1 VDKQQKIPD
10 PAVFEKLGVFY
21 LGATRVSQQAGQPAP
36 VLYDSRDLTTHAV
49 CVGMTGSGK
58 TGLCTCLL
66 EEAALDGVPAIALDL
81 KGDLANLLLTFPDL
95 SAESFEPWV
104 DPGNA
109 ARRDQ
114 SVSEY
119 AAATAKQWKNGLAAW
134 GQDGAR
140 IAALRKAVEMRIY
153 TPGSDSGRQLSVLKS
168 FSAPPAAI
176 LADGDAFR
184 ERVAGS
190 VSGLLT
196 LLGIDADPLRSR
208 EHILLASILE
218 HEWRAGRDA
227 GLAEL
232 IRLINTPP
240 FTQVGILDL
249 DSFFPS
255 KERMGLAASLNNLLA
270 SPSFGAWAQGEPLD
284 IQSLLWSPDGKP
296 RLSILYIAHLSE
308 AERMFF
314 VTLLLNEIVSWVR
327 QQSGTGSLRALF
339 YMDEVFGY
347 LPPVANPPSKAPM
360 LTLLKQARAFGLGLV
375 LATQNPVDLD
385 YKALSNAGTWLLGRL
400 QTERDKLRMI
410 EGLTSAQGGQGLDRQ
425 VLADILGSLDG
436 REFLLHNVHEDG
448 PVVLSTRWAMSYL
461 RGPLSRDHIRTLTA
475 SQQPDPAVATP
486 AASAST
492 PVAVQTE
499 SAPAAA
505 SPAAATER
513 PMLPREAME
522 GFEES
527 AADGSEA
534 LKYHP
539 ALLGSLTLH
548 YVDSKRGWDEWRD
561 VELLAPLNVD
571 SGADPWEKAQR
582 TAELSITETAP
593 AAATYADLPSR
604 ALKDKTYASWAR
616 SLKSHA
622 YQACTEPMLVCN
634 ALKLYSQPG
643 ESGRDFAARLNQE
656 LREQRDGALEKL
668 RGRYASR
675 IATLEERIARARQ
688 KVSAEEQDYS
698 EKKLDSFISIGGSIL
713 DGLLGTRR
721 ITQGKVRSARTAARS
736 IGRNKREHDD
746 IVEAKETLARYEADL
761 SELQGELTLKLS
773 ELQSEYSADNLEIE
787 EQALAPRK
795 SDIEVRGLRLI
806 WLYSAADQV

>member
-1 VDKQQKIPD
+1 MSNLQTPD
-10 PAVFEKLGVFY
+10 PAEFEKLGVFY
-21 LGATRVSQQAGQPAP
+21 LGAERESLRAGQPVP

-109 ARRDQ
+109 ARKDQ

-119 AAATAKQWKNGLAAW
+119 AAATAKQWQDGLASW

-140 IAALRKAVEMRIY
+140 IAALRRAVEMRVY
-153 TPGSDSGRQLSVLKS
+153 TPGSDAGLQLSVLKS
-168 FSAPPAAI
+168 FSAPAAAI

-208 EHILLASILE
+208 EHILLASILDF
-218 HEWRAGRDA
+218 EWRAGHDC

-240 FTQVGILDL
+240 FSQVGILDL
-249 DSFFPS
+249 DSFFPA

-270 SPSFGAWAQGEPLD
+270 SPSFAAWAQGEPLD
-284 IQSLLWSPDGKP
+284 IQSLLWSPDGRP
-296 RLSILYIAHLSE
+296 RLSILYVAHLSE

-425 VLADILGSLDG
+425 ALEDILGSLDG

-448 PVVLSTRWAMSYL
+448 PLVMSTRWAMSYL
-461 RGPLSRDHIRTLTA
+461 RGPLSRDHIRILSA
-475 SQQPDPAVATP
+475 GQQADPGPAVAAQP
-486 AASAST
+486 A
-492 PVAVQTE
+492 

-505 SPAAATER
+505 PVEAAQAAAGKPGTGLR
-513 PMLPREAME
+513 PMLPKEAAE
-522 GFEES
+522 CFEDA
-527 AADGSEA
+527 AADSVGPVA
-534 LKYHP
+534 YHP

-548 YVDSKRGWDEWRD
+548 YVDSKSGWDEWRD
-561 VELLAPLNVD
+561 LELLVPLTGD
-571 SGADPWEKAQR
+571 SGSDPWEQARPGQN
-582 TAELSITETAP
+582 LSFSDEAP
-593 AAATYADLPSR
+593 TSATYAELPAR
-604 ALKDKTYASWAR
+604 ALKATTYATWAS
-616 SLKSHA
+616 SLKGHA
-622 YQACTEPMLVCN
+622 YQACSEPMLVCSS
-634 ALKLYSQPG
+634 LKLNSQPG

-656 LREQRDGALEKL
+656 LREQRDAALEKL
-668 RGRYASR
+668 RGKYAAR

-688 KVSAEEQDYS
+688 KVSAEQQDYS
-698 EKKLDSFISIGGSIL
+698 EKKMDSFISIGGSIL

-721 ITQGKVRSARTAARS
+721 ITQSKVRSARTAARS
-736 IGRNKREHDD
+736 IGRSRRGQDD
-746 IVEAKETLARYEADL
+746 VVEAKQSLARYESEL
-761 SELQGELTLKLS
+761 SELQSELALKLS
-773 ELQSEYSADNLEIE
+773 ELQAQYSADSLNIE
-787 EQALAPRK
+787 DKALAPRK

-806 WLYSAADQV
+806 WLLGRGASG

>member
-1 VDKQQKIPD
+1 MSNQQIPD

-21 LGATRVSQQAGQPAP
+21 LGAERESLKAGAPVP

-109 ARRDQ
+109 ARKDQ
-114 SVSEY
+114 SVAEY
-119 AAATAKQWKNGLAAW
+119 ATATAEQWRKGLASW
-134 GQDGAR
+134 GEDGAR
-140 IAALRKAVEMRIY
+140 IAALRKSVEMRVY
-153 TPGSDSGRQLSVLKS
+153 TPGSDAGLQLSVLKS
-168 FSAPPAAI
+168 FSAPAAAI

-208 EHILLASILE
+208 EHILLASILD
-218 HEWRAGRDA
+218 HEWRSGRDA

-240 FTQVGILDL
+240 FSQVGILDL
-249 DSFFPS
+249 DSFFPA
-255 KERMGLAASLNNLLA
+255 KERMGLAAALNNLLA
-270 SPSFGAWAQGEPLD
+270 SPSFSAWAQGEPLD
-284 IQSLLWSPDGKP
+284 IQSLLWSPAGKP
-296 RLSILYIAHLSE
+296 RLSILYVAHLSE

-410 EGLTSAQGGQGLDRQ
+410 EGLTSAQGGQGLDSQ
-425 VLADILGSLDG
+425 ALGDILGSLAG

-448 PVVLSTRWAMSYL
+448 PLVLSTRWAMSYL
-461 RGPLSRDHIRTLTA
+461 RGPLSRDHIRTLCA
-475 SQQPDPAVATP
+475 SQEPDAAVAKP
-486 AASAST
+486 GRSAST
-492 PVAVQTE
+492 TAAAQAE
-499 SAPAAA
+499 PAAGTA
-505 SPAAATER
+505 GPDVAGQR
-513 PMLPREAME
+513 PMLPKEAAE
-522 GFEES
+522 CFEE
-527 AADGSEA
+527 AVAGSSGV
-534 LKYHP
+534 LGCRP

-561 VELLAPLNVD
+561 IELLAALSVD
-571 SGADPWEKAQR
+571 SGSDPWEQAQAA
-582 TAELSITETAP
+582 AELSISADAP
-593 AAATYADLPSR
+593 AAATYAGLPAR
-604 ALKDKTYASWAR
+604 ALKAATYATWAS

-622 YQACTEPMLVCN
+622 YQACTEPILVCSP
-634 ALKLYSQPG
+634 LKLCSQPG

-656 LREQRDGALEKL
+656 LREQRDQALEKL
-668 RGRYASR
+668 RGKYTAR
-675 IATLEERIARARQ
+675 IAALEERIVRARQ
-688 KVSAEEQDYS
+688 KVGAEEQDYTA
-698 EKKLDSFISIGGSIL
+698 KKLDSYISIGGSIL
-713 DGLLGTRR
+713 GGLLGSRR
-721 ITQGKVRSARTAARS
+721 ITQSKVRRARSAARS
-736 IGRNKREHDD
+736 IGRSKREHDD
-746 IVEAKETLARYEADL
+746 IVEAQQTLARYETDL
-761 SELQGELTLKLS
+761 RELQVELSAKLA
-773 ELQSEYSADNLEIE
+773 ELQSSYDVGNLQIE
-787 EQALAPRK
+787 EQTLAPRK

-806 WLYSAADQV
+806 WLHSVPDQD